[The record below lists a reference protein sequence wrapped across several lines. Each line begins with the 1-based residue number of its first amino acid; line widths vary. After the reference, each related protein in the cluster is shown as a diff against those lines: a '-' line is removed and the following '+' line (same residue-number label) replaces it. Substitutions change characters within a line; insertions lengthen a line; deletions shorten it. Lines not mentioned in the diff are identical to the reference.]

1 MRKLLVSLVCGSVL
15 LPLLSVFALEEDEIP
30 RIRSAIVKIKNV
42 SQRPDYASPWL
53 EKDFSLGR
61 GSGVIIP
68 GNRILT
74 SAHVVS
80 DSRYLEVEKE
90 DSGTPYGAVV
100 SHIGHDCDLAL
111 LEVLDPEFFAD
122 TTHLD
127 FHREIPPLGSMV
139 EAYGFP
145 AGGRRITVT
154 RGVVSRIDYALYNH
168 SARDYH
174 LVVQIDAAVNPGNS
188 GGPALREG
196 KIVGIVFQG
205 VQPSENVGHVIPITV
220 IRHFLEDLT
229 DGRYDGYPDLG
240 IITANL
246 LNPAYR
252 EYLGLPEGK
261 TGVAAAAVLE
271 GHSAK
276 GFVLPGDI
284 LLAIDGN
291 PILNDGTILIDGES
305 YFLEEVVER
314 KQVGEEVALDLVR
327 DGEEMIIP
335 LLLRSGRE
343 TLRTGNEYETRPE
356 YLIFGGLLFQ
366 PLSREYLQ
374 AWSDD
379 WSSRADP
386 RLPYYFSYYNQDR
399 IYLERPEI
407 VVLSRVLPAPVN
419 QYYSDLSLEVVER
432 VNGVKIRGL
441 ADLEEA
447 FARPAGDYHLIEF
460 DGAGPPVVLDAA
472 AAEAEHA
479 TILQRYRIPADRHL
493 AGPAKPVPELPESN
507 LMGSRENE

>member
-1 MRKLLVSLVCGSVL
+1 MKKPSLFLVCGAVL
-15 LPLLSVFALEEDEIP
+15 LSLGPAFPVEEGEIP
-30 RIRSAIVKIKNV
+30 RIRKAIVKIKNV
-42 SQRPDYASPWL
+42 SQRPDYASPWR
-53 EKDFSLGR
+53 EEDFVLGR

-111 LEVLDPEFFAD
+111 LEVSDPEFFAD

-127 FHREIPPLGSMV
+127 FHREIPPLGSLV

-168 SARDYH
+168 SGRDYH
-174 LVVQIDAAVNPGNS
+174 LVIQIDAAVNPGNS
-188 GGPALREG
+188 GGPALRDG

-220 IRHFLEDLT
+220 IRHFLDDVA

-240 IITANL
+240 IITTNL

-252 EYLGLPEGK
+252 EYVRLPEGK
-261 TGVAAAAVLE
+261 TGVVAADLLE
-271 GHSAK
+271 GYSAK
-276 GFVLPGDI
+276 GSILPGDI
-284 LLAIDGN
+284 LLAIDGK

-314 KQVGEEVALDLVR
+314 KQVGEEVVLELIR
-327 DGEEMIIP
+327 EGEEIVVP
-335 LLLRSGRE
+335 VPLRSGRE
-343 TLRTGNEYETRPE
+343 TLRSGNEYETRPE
-356 YLIFGGLLFQ
+356 YLIFAGLLFQ
-366 PLSREYLQ
+366 PLSREFLK
-374 AWSDD
+374 SSSED
-379 WSSRADP
+379 WTESADP
-386 RLPYYFSYYNQDR
+386 RLPYYFFFFERDKINR
-399 IYLERPEI
+399 ERPEI
-407 VVLSRVLPAPVN
+407 VVLSRVLPGPVN
-419 QYYSDLSLEVVER
+419 QYYSDLSLQVVDR
-432 VNGVKIRGL
+432 VNGRKVGRL
-441 ADLEEA
+441 ADLEAA
-447 FARPAGDYHLIEF
+447 FAQPAGDYHLVEF
-460 DGAGPPVVLDAA
+460 DGAVPPVVLEAA
-472 AAEAEHA
+472 ASAAQHRM
-479 TILQRYRIPADRHL
+479 ILEKYQIPSDRY
-493 AGPAKPVPELPESN
+493 LPTSGEDH
-507 LMGSRENE
+507 